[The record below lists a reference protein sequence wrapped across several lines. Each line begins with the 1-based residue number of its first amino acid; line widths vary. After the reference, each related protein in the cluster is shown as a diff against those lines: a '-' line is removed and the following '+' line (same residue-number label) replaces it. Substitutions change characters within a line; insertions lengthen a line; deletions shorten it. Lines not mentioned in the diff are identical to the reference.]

1 MEPLNSEELSTT
13 GIRQPKSFEA
23 ALRTG
28 RQLSLLSYL
37 KRLAC
42 GSKHFF
48 LPLHASL
55 PANAMHDFRV
65 ATGVIHLPV
74 TERLFLWAIR
84 AWSAHHSDVTPIW
97 WSLDRAFAQE
107 GMHCALPPF
116 HQLMSAL
123 FAGLKRWPD
132 IRCVRCPHLGSDEE
146 RLLSVL
152 ACLQHD
158 DEVGARRALRD
169 WVLRSAA
176 REMCEHAAQCAA
188 IAAAAGLRFTC
199 FEEEVSAVACAALP
213 ERTAAEQLV
222 YWEI

>member
-1 MEPLNSEELSTT
+1 
-13 GIRQPKSFEA
+13 
-23 ALRTG
+23 
-28 RQLSLLSYL
+28 
-37 KRLAC
+37 
-42 GSKHFF
+42 
-48 LPLHASL
+48 
-55 PANAMHDFRV
+55 MHDFRV

-84 AWSAHHSDVTPIW
+84 AWSAHHSDVTSIW

-107 GMHCALPPF
+107 GMHSALPPF

-123 FAGLKRWPD
+123 FVGLKRWPD
-132 IRCVRCPHLGSDEE
+132 IRCVRCPHLGSDEA

-152 ACLQHD
+152 AYLQQD
-158 DEVGARRALRD
+158 NEVGARRALRD

-188 IAAAAGLRFTC
+188 IAAAAGFRFTGC
-199 FEEEVSAVACAALP
+199 EDQVHRVGAPGCAALS
-213 ERTAAEQLV
+213 EAAAADQRV

>member
-1 MEPLNSEELSTT
+1 
-13 GIRQPKSFEA
+13 
-23 ALRTG
+23 
-28 RQLSLLSYL
+28 
-37 KRLAC
+37 
-42 GSKHFF
+42 
-48 LPLHASL
+48 
-55 PANAMHDFRV
+55 MHDFRV
-65 ATGVIHLPV
+65 ATGVIQLPV

-107 GMHCALPPF
+107 GMHSALPPF
-116 HQLMSAL
+116 HQLMSVL

-158 DEVGARRALRD
+158 NEVGARGALRD

-176 REMCEHAAQCAA
+176 REMCEHAATCAA
-188 IAAAAGLRFTC
+188 IAATAGLRFAGVAD
-199 FEEEVSAVACAALP
+199 ESPRVGVSACTALREP
-213 ERTAAEQLV
+213 AAAEQLV